1 MPAKPVFQV
10 AKSIKRMGAPYS
22 IGVLNTRAM
31 RITLRVPGTR
41 GRLEENRSNG
51 LSVCFSVR
59 WASLVGDAAGGRQ
72 FILLVIVVEP
82 AVKIVAPGL

>member
-51 LSVCFSVR
+51 LSVCFSER

-82 AVKIVAPGL
+82 AAKIVAPGL